1 MGNKRKGQLT
11 SDSEWHKHLRKIG
24 KRFFWKGERKAGKKM
39 IEENLSKNEI
49 DLLTFDELFDLIEE
63 NILSENEKL
72 IAEKIIDSERDW
84 RTSSET
90 LNDFITE
97 LEYEIGEPVTKISL
111 NRLMSVYKRNIL
123 KFAWEAESIF
133 YLLEIFSLTEET
145 NLRNIFIELTE
156 RVKTK
161 I

>member
-63 NILSENEKL
+63 NILNENEKL

-84 RTSSET
+84 RTQSET

-97 LEYEIGEPVTKISL
+97 LEHEIGEPITKISL

-123 KFAWEAESIF
+123 KFAWEA
-133 YLLEIFSLTEET
+133 
-145 NLRNIFIELTE
+145 
-156 RVKTK
+156 
-161 I
+161 

>member
-24 KRFFWKGERKAGKKM
+24 KCFFWKGERKAGKKM